1 MSEQKSVEFG
11 NGGNQVGVGV
21 EDELSNGFVENFL
34 AAHNVRQAREV
45 FNDLFIPASVNL
57 TVEERELIFKRIL
70 ELRGRIR

>member
-1 MSEQKSVEFG
+1 MSEQKFVEFG
-11 NGGNQVGVGV
+11 TGGNQVGVGV